1 LKYDQENGKFVKKL
15 KSVNEKKK
23 PCACASCDFRDVVFS
38 YLDDPAVEE
47 LCNHKEEQLFRKGEI
62 INHEGEKISNFKYLK
77 SGLVKL
83 YRRTPTGEEQVITIT
98 RPFEFVSNMS
108 IFSED
113 RYQYSV
119 SALEDSVVCMVKL
132 AFIKEL
138 FLKNGGFAMGLLTK
152 ISLINDKII
161 TQTLDIRQK
170 NLIGR
175 VAFVLL
181 YFTKE
186 IFNSRVFDLPV
197 SRKEIADYI
206 GMSTANVI
214 RTLSDFKKEGII
226 RVFGKTIEVV
236 DIDKLEI
243 ISKRG

>member
-1 LKYDQENGKFVKKL
+1 M
-15 KSVNEKKK
+15 NEKKK
-23 PCACASCDFRDVVFS
+23 YCSCASCDFRAVVFS
-38 YLDDPAVEE
+38 TLQESSVEE
-47 LCNHKEEQLFRKGEI
+47 LCDHKEEQFYRKGEI
-62 INHEGEKISNFKYLK
+62 INHEGEKISDFKYLK

-83 YRRTPTGEEQVITIT
+83 YRRTLSGDEQVITIT

-132 AFIKEL
+132 DFIKDL
-138 FLKNGGFAMGLLTK
+138 FLRNGSFAMGLLTK
-152 ISLINDKII
+152 ISRINDKII
-161 TQTLDIRQK
+161 SQTLDIRQK

-175 VAFVLL
+175 VAYVLL
-181 YFTKE
+181 YFTNDIYK
-186 IFNSRVFDLPV
+186 SRVFDLPV

-226 RVFGKTIEVV
+226 RVFGKTIEIV
-236 DIDKLEI
+236 DLNKLEVI
-243 ISKRG
+243 ARHG

>member
-1 LKYDQENGKFVKKL
+1 
-15 KSVNEKKK
+15 VNEKKK
-23 PCACASCDFRDVVFS
+23 PCVCASCDFRDVVFS
-38 YLDDPAVEE
+38 YLDDNSIDD
-47 LCNHKEEQLFRKGEI
+47 LCNHKEEQFFHKGEI
-62 INHEGEKISNFKYLK
+62 INHEGEKINTFKYLK

-83 YRRTPTGEEQVITIT
+83 YRRTSTGEEQVITIT

-108 IFSED
+108 IFSEE

-132 AFIKEL
+132 DFIKEL
-138 FLKNGGFAMGLLTK
+138 FFKNGGFAMGLLTK

-161 TQTLDIRQK
+161 NQTLDIRQK

-175 VAFVLL
+175 VAYVLL

-186 IFNSRVFDLPV
+186 IYKSRVFDLPV

-236 DIDKLEI
+236 ELEKLEI

>member
-1 LKYDQENGKFVKKL
+1 M
-15 KSVNEKKK
+15 
-23 PCACASCDFRDVVFS
+23 VFS
-38 YLDDPAVEE
+38 YLDEKSIE
-47 LCNHKEEQLFRKGEI
+47 QLCDNKEEQAFRKGEI
-62 INHEGEKISNFKYLK
+62 INLEGEKITNFKYLK

-83 YRRTPTGEEQVITIT
+83 YRRTSTGDEQVITIT

-108 IFSED
+108 VFSEE

-119 SALEDSVVCMVKL
+119 SALEDSVVCTVDL
-132 AFIKEL
+132 GFIKNL
-138 FLKNGGFAMGLLTK
+138 FLSNGPFAMGLLTK
-152 ISLINDKII
+152 ISNINDKII
-161 TQTLDIRQK
+161 RQTLDIRQK

-181 YFTKE
+181 YFTNE
-186 IFNSRVFDLPV
+186 IYNSRVFDLPV

-226 RVFGKTIEVV
+226 RIFGKTIEIV
-236 DIDKLEI
+236 DLARLEV
-243 ISKRG
+243 ISRRG

>member
-1 LKYDQENGKFVKKL
+1 M
-15 KSVNEKKK
+15 NEKKK
-23 PCACASCDFRDVVFS
+23 PCICASCDFRDVVFS
-38 YLDDPAVEE
+38 YLDDSSIDD
-47 LCNHKEEQLFRKGEI
+47 LCNHKEEQFFRKGEI
-62 INHEGEKISNFKYLK
+62 INHEGERINTFKYLK

-83 YRRTPTGEEQVITIT
+83 YRRTSTGEEQVITIT

-108 IFSED
+108 IFSEE

-119 SALEDSVVCMVKL
+119 SALEDSVVCLVNL
-132 AFIKEL
+132 DFIKEL

-152 ISLINDKII
+152 ISMINDKII
-161 TQTLDIRQK
+161 SQTLDIRQK
-170 NLIGR
+170 NLVGR
-175 VAFVLL
+175 VAYVML

-186 IFNSRVFDLPV
+186 IYKSRVFDLPV
-197 SRKEIADYI
+197 SRKEIADFI

-226 RVFGKTIEVV
+226 RIFGKTIEVV
-236 DIDKLEI
+236 DMEKLEV

>member
-1 LKYDQENGKFVKKL
+1 
-15 KSVNEKKK
+15 VNEKKK
-23 PCACASCDFRDVVFS
+23 PCVCANCDFRDVVFS
-38 YLDDPAVEE
+38 YLDDPTIEE
-47 LCNHKEEQLFRKGEI
+47 LCNNKEEQFFRKGEI
-62 INHEGEKISNFKYLK
+62 INHEGEKITNFKYLK

-83 YRRTPTGEEQVITIT
+83 YRRTSTGEEQVITIT

-108 IFSED
+108 IFSEE

-132 AFIKEL
+132 EFIKEL
-138 FLKNGGFAMGLLTK
+138 FLRNGGFAMGLLTK
-152 ISLINDKII
+152 ISMINDKII
-161 TQTLDIRQK
+161 SQTLDIRQK
-170 NLIGR
+170 NLVGR

-186 IFNSRVFDLPV
+186 IYNSRVFDIPV

-236 DIDKLEI
+236 DVNKLEV

>member
-1 LKYDQENGKFVKKL
+1 
-15 KSVNEKKK
+15 VNEKKST
-23 PCACASCDFRDVVFS
+23 CICASCDFKDVVFS
-38 YLDDPAVEE
+38 YLDDKSIEE
-47 LCNHKEEQLFRKGEI
+47 LCDHKEEQSFRKGEI
-62 INHEGEKISNFKYLK
+62 INHEGEKIVNFKYLK

-83 YRRTPTGEEQVITIT
+83 YRRTSTGEEQVITIT

-108 IFSED
+108 IFSEE

-119 SALEDSVVCMVKL
+119 SALEDSVVCLVKL
-132 AFIKEL
+132 DYIKDL
-138 FLKNGGFAMGLLTK
+138 FFKNGGFAMGLLTK
-152 ISLINDKII
+152 ISMINDKII
-161 TQTLDIRQK
+161 SQTLDIRQK

-186 IFNSRVFDLPV
+186 IYNSRVFDLPV

-214 RTLSDFKKEGII
+214 RTLSDFKREGII
-226 RVFGKTIEVV
+226 RVFGKTIEIV
-236 DIDKLEI
+236 DIAKLEI

>member
-1 LKYDQENGKFVKKL
+1 V
-15 KSVNEKKK
+15 SEKKK
-23 PCACASCDFRDVVFS
+23 PCICQNCEFRDVVFA
-38 YLDDPAVEE
+38 YLDEE
-47 LCNHKEEQLFRKGEI
+47 SIDQLCDNKEEQSFRKGEI
-62 INHEGEKISNFKYLK
+62 INHEGEKIINFKYLK

-83 YRRTPTGEEQVITIT
+83 YRRTPNGDEQVITIT

-108 IFSED
+108 IFSEE

-119 SALEDSVVCMVKL
+119 SALEDSVVCAVKL
-132 AFIKEL
+132 DFIKEL
-138 FLKNGGFAMGLLTK
+138 FLKNGSFAMGLLTK
-152 ISLINDKII
+152 ISVINDKII
-161 TQTLDIRQK
+161 RQTLDIRQK

-181 YFTKE
+181 YFTNE
-186 IFNSRVFDLPV
+186 IYNSRVFDLPV

-226 RVFGKTIEVV
+226 RIFGKTIEVV
-236 DIDKLEI
+236 DLNRLEV
-243 ISKRG
+243 ISRRG

>member
-1 LKYDQENGKFVKKL
+1 
-15 KSVNEKKK
+15 VNEKKT
-23 PCACASCDFRDVVFS
+23 PCICASCDFRNVVFS
-38 YLDDPAVEE
+38 YLDETAIEE
-47 LCNHKEEQLFRKGEI
+47 LCNNKVEQSFRKGEV
-62 INHEGEKISNFKYLK
+62 INHEGEKIVNFKYLK

-83 YRRTPTGEEQVITIT
+83 YRRTSTGDEQVITIT

-108 IFSED
+108 IFSEE

-132 AFIKEL
+132 DYIKEL

-152 ISLINDKII
+152 ISRINDKII
-161 TQTLDIRQK
+161 SQTLDIRQK

-181 YFTKE
+181 LFTKD
-186 IFNSRVFDLPV
+186 IYNSRVFDLPV

-214 RTLSDFKKEGII
+214 RTLSDFKREGII

-236 DIDKLEI
+236 DLNKLEI

>member
-1 LKYDQENGKFVKKL
+1 M
-15 KSVNEKKK
+15 NEKKK
-23 PCACASCDFRDVVFS
+23 LCVCANCDFRDIVFS
-38 YLDDPAVEE
+38 YLDDPSIEE
-47 LCNHKEEQLFRKGEI
+47 LCNNKEEQSFRKGEI
-62 INHEGEKISNFKYLK
+62 INHEGEKITNFKYLK

-83 YRRTPTGEEQVITIT
+83 YRRTSNGEEQVITIT
-98 RPFEFVSNMS
+98 RPFEFVSNIS
-108 IFSED
+108 IFSEE

-119 SALEDSVVCMVKL
+119 SALEDSVVCIVKL
-132 AFIKEL
+132 DFIKEL

-152 ISLINDKII
+152 ISRINDKII
-161 TQTLDIRQK
+161 SQTLDIRQK
-170 NLIGR
+170 NLVGR

-186 IFNSRVFDLPV
+186 IYNSRVFDLPV

-214 RTLSDFKKEGII
+214 RTLSDFKREEII

-236 DIDKLEI
+236 DVDKLEI

>member
-1 LKYDQENGKFVKKL
+1 M
-15 KSVNEKKK
+15 NEKKK
-23 PCACASCDFRDVVFS
+23 PCSCASCDFRDVVFS
-38 YLDDPAVEE
+38 FLNENAVEE
-47 LCNHKEEQLFRKGEI
+47 LCEHKEEQFFAKGEI

-83 YRRTPTGEEQVITIT
+83 YRRTTSGEEQVITIT

-108 IFSED
+108 IFSEE

-132 AFIKEL
+132 DFIKEL

-152 ISLINDKII
+152 ISRINDKII
-161 TQTLDIRQK
+161 SQTLDIRQK

-181 YFTKE
+181 YFTNE
-186 IFNSRVFDLPV
+186 IYKSRVFDLPV

-214 RTLSDFKKEGII
+214 RTLSDFKKDGII
-226 RVFGKTIEVV
+226 RVFGKTIEIV
-236 DIDKLEI
+236 DLAKLEI
-243 ISKRG
+243 ISRHG

>member
-1 LKYDQENGKFVKKL
+1 
-15 KSVNEKKK
+15 VNEKKK
-23 PCACASCDFRDVVFS
+23 PCVCASCDFRDVVFS
-38 YLDDPAVEE
+38 YLDDSSIDD
-47 LCNHKEEQLFRKGEI
+47 LCNHKEEQFFRKGEI
-62 INHEGEKISNFKYLK
+62 INHEGEKINTFKYLK

-83 YRRTPTGEEQVITIT
+83 YRRTSTGEEQVITIT

-108 IFSED
+108 IFSEE

-119 SALEDSVVCMVKL
+119 SALEDSVVCLVKL
-132 AFIKEL
+132 DFIKEL
-138 FLKNGGFAMGLLTK
+138 FLKNGAFAMGLLTK
-152 ISLINDKII
+152 ISMINDKII

-175 VAFVLL
+175 VAFVML

-186 IFNSRVFDLPV
+186 IYKSRVFDLPV

-214 RTLSDFKKEGII
+214 RTLSEFKREGII

-236 DIDKLEI
+236 DIEKLEV

>member
-1 LKYDQENGKFVKKL
+1 VY
-15 KSVNEKKK
+15 EKKK
-23 PCACASCDFRDVVFS
+23 LCVCANCDFRDVVFS
-38 YLDDPAVEE
+38 YLNDPSIEE
-47 LCNHKEEQLFRKGEI
+47 LCNNKEEQLFIKGEI
-62 INHEGEKISNFKYLK
+62 INYEGAKITNFKYLK

-83 YRRTPTGEEQVITIT
+83 YRRTSTGKEQVISIT

-108 IFSED
+108 IFSEE

-132 AFIKEL
+132 DFIKQL

-152 ISLINDKII
+152 ISRINDKII
-161 TQTLDIRQK
+161 NQTLDIRQK
-170 NLIGR
+170 NLVGR

-186 IFNSRVFDLPV
+186 IYNSRVFDLPV

-236 DIDKLEI
+236 DVDKLEV
-243 ISKRG
+243 ISRHG

>member
-1 LKYDQENGKFVKKL
+1 
-15 KSVNEKKK
+15 VNEKKR
-23 PCACASCDFRDVVFS
+23 PCACESCEFREVVFS
-38 YLDDPAVEE
+38 YLDDASIED
-47 LCNHKEEQLFRKGEI
+47 LCNYKDEQCFRKGEI
-62 INHEGEKISNFKYLK
+62 INHEGEKITSFKYLK

-83 YRRTPTGEEQVITIT
+83 YRRTSSGDEQVITIT

-108 IFSED
+108 IFSEE

-119 SALEDSVVCMVKL
+119 SALEDSVVCLVKL
-132 AFIKEL
+132 DFIKEL
-138 FLKNGGFAMGLLTK
+138 FFKNGAFAMGLLTK
-152 ISLINDKII
+152 ISMINDKII
-161 TQTLDIRQK
+161 NQTLDIRQK

-181 YFTKE
+181 YFTKD
-186 IFNSRVFDLPV
+186 IYNSRVFDLPV

-236 DIDKLEI
+236 DINKLEI

>member
-1 LKYDQENGKFVKKL
+1 
-15 KSVNEKKK
+15 VNEKKK
-23 PCACASCDFRDVVFS
+23 PCVCANCDFRDVVFS

-47 LCNHKEEQLFRKGEI
+47 LCNNKEEQFFRKGEI
-62 INHEGEKISNFKYLK
+62 INHEGEKINTFKYLK

-83 YRRTPTGEEQVITIT
+83 YRRTSSGEEQVITIT

-108 IFSED
+108 IFSEE

-132 AFIKEL
+132 DYIKEL
-138 FLKNGGFAMGLLTK
+138 FLRNGGFAMGLLTK
-152 ISLINDKII
+152 ISMINDKII
-161 TQTLDIRQK
+161 SQTLDIRQK
-170 NLIGR
+170 NLVGR

-186 IFNSRVFDLPV
+186 IYNSRVFDLPV

-236 DIDKLEI
+236 DVEKLEI

>member
-1 LKYDQENGKFVKKL
+1 M
-15 KSVNEKKK
+15 SEKKK
-23 PCACASCDFRDVVFS
+23 PCICENCEFRDVVFA
-38 YLDDPAVEE
+38 YLDEE
-47 LCNHKEEQLFRKGEI
+47 SIDQLCENKEEQSFRKGEI
-62 INHEGEKISNFKYLK
+62 INHEGEKIINFKYLK

-83 YRRTPTGEEQVITIT
+83 YRRTPNGDEQVITIT

-108 IFSED
+108 IFSEE

-119 SALEDSVVCMVKL
+119 SALEDSVVCAVKL
-132 AFIKEL
+132 DFIKDL
-138 FLKNGGFAMGLLTK
+138 FLRNGSFAMGLLTK
-152 ISLINDKII
+152 ISMINDKII
-161 TQTLDIRQK
+161 RQTLDIRQK

-181 YFTKE
+181 YFTNE
-186 IFNSRVFDLPV
+186 IYNSRVFDLPV

-226 RVFGKTIEVV
+226 RIFGKTIEVV
-236 DIDKLEI
+236 DLHRLEV
-243 ISKRG
+243 ISRRG

>member
-1 LKYDQENGKFVKKL
+1 MI
-15 KSVNEKKK
+15 EKKK
-23 PCACASCDFRDVVFS
+23 PCICENCEFRDVVFA
-38 YLDDPAVEE
+38 YLDDKSIEQ
-47 LCNHKEEQLFRKGEI
+47 LCDNKEEQSFRKGEI

-83 YRRTPTGEEQVITIT
+83 YRRTSTGDEQVITIT

-108 IFSED
+108 IFSEE

-119 SALEDSVVCMVKL
+119 SALEDSVVCAVNL
-132 AFIKEL
+132 DFIKEL
-138 FLKNGGFAMGLLTK
+138 FLKNGSFAMGLLTK
-152 ISLINDKII
+152 ISMINDKII
-161 TQTLDIRQK
+161 RQTLDIRQK

-181 YFTKE
+181 YFANE
-186 IFNSRVFDLPV
+186 IYNSRVFDLPV

-214 RTLSDFKKEGII
+214 RTLSNFKKEGII
-226 RVFGKTIEVV
+226 RIFGKTIEVV
-236 DIDKLEI
+236 DLHRLEV
-243 ISKRG
+243 ISRRG